1 MHIKQKII
9 KDRVT
14 EGSKHRY
21 GPTVKESESNTSL
34 INSLTAQNKEN
45 DLNMRNRVAMGDRDT
60 KKAPFD
66 MLRSM

>member
-34 INSLTAQNKEN
+34 INSLTAQNK
-45 DLNMRNRVAMGDRDT
+45 
-60 KKAPFD
+60 
-66 MLRSM
+66 